1 MEIFSNL
8 FQRSKGY
15 CLSIYLACFFL
26 LFMSYAQLNAKVLKA
41 GVGDNH
47 KVLEQIDTLKKTP
60 NFIIIF
66 CDNLGYGDIEP
77 FGSKV
82 IRTPELNRMAKEGRK
97 FTHFLVTAGV
107 CTPSRA
113 SIMTGCYS
121 QRVGMHVNPR
131 DGLVLRPISPYGL
144 NPEEVTIA
152 EVLKSV
158 GYKTGLIGK
167 WHLGDQP
174 EFLPNNQGFDYF
186 YGIPYSDD
194 MTQEVGQR
202 IGTKFN
208 GSNWPPLPVM
218 ENSKVVQAGVDRNLL
233 TKDYTE
239 KALEFIDQN
248 QNTPFFLYLPQAMPG
263 STTKPFASEA
273 FKGKSKGGPWG
284 DSVEELDWS
293 VGQIMNKL
301 EQLGIDENTIV
312 VFTSDNGAPMTD
324 DPESTVRGT
333 NFPLSGRGY
342 TTAEGAFRV
351 PTIFWWPGTVP
362 AGSVS
367 EEMATTMDF
376 LPTFALLSGAK
387 VPQDRIIDGKNILPL
402 ILGEK
407 DAKTPHDVFY
417 YYYMDQLQAI
427 RSGQWKLFLPLKE
440 FKVHPYFKEGEENQ
454 PLLFN
459 VVNDVTSS
467 HNLAAEKPEI
477 VKSLTELAAIAKN
490 DLGNSGQP
498 GLNQRS
504 PGKMD
509 HPVPVLMK

>member
-1 MEIFSNL
+1 MENFSSSN
-8 FQRSKGY
+8 QSSKGQ
-15 CLSIYLACFFL
+15 CISIYFVCVSL
-26 LFMSYAQLNAKVLKA
+26 LFMYSTQLKAMVLK
-41 GVGDNH
+41 VNLRKDSTD
-47 KVLEQIDTLKKTP
+47 LEQIDTIKKTP

-158 GYKTGLIGK
+158 GYKTGIIGK

-174 EFLPNNQGFDYF
+174 EFLPTNQGFDYF
-186 YGIPYSDD
+186 FGIPYSDD
-194 MTQEVGQR
+194 MTQEVGLR
-202 IGTKFN
+202 LGKKFN
-208 GSNWPPLPVM
+208 GNNWPPLPVM
-218 ENSKVVQAGVDRNLL
+218 ENIKVVRAGVDRNLL
-233 TKDYTE
+233 TKDYTK
-239 KALEFIDQN
+239 KALQFIEEN
-248 QNTPFFLYLPQAMPG
+248 KNSPFFLYLPQAMPG

-293 VGQIMNKL
+293 VGQIMDKL
-301 EQLGIDENTIV
+301 AELGIAENTIV
-312 VFTSDNGAPMTD
+312 VFTSDNGAPMTE
-324 DPESTVRGT
+324 DPRSTVRGT
-333 NFPLSGRGY
+333 NLPLRGRGY

-351 PTIFWWPGTVP
+351 PTIFWWPGTIPEGTVC
-362 AGSVS
+362 

-376 LPTFALLSGAK
+376 LPTFAHLSGAEL
-387 VPQDRIIDGKNILPL
+387 PQDRIIDGKNILPL
-402 ILGEK
+402 VLGENN
-407 DAKTPHDVFY
+407 AKTPHDVFY

-427 RSGQWKLFLPLKE
+427 RSGQWKLFLPLKG
-440 FKVHPYFKEGEENQ
+440 FKVHPYFKEGKESQ

-459 VVNDVTSS
+459 VVNDVSSS

-477 VKSLTELAAIAKN
+477 VKRLKELAAIAIN
-490 DLGNSGQP
+490 DLGDNGKK
-498 GLNQRS
+498 GVNQR
-504 PGKMD
+504 PAGKTD
-509 HPVPVLMK
+509 KPLPVLKK

>member
-1 MEIFSNL
+1 MEIISKSL
-8 FQRSKGY
+8 QRIKVH
-15 CLSIYLACFFL
+15 CISIYFACIPL
-26 LFMSYAQLNAKVLKA
+26 LFICHTQLNANVMKLNL
-41 GVGDNH
+41 GGIFTD
-47 KVLEQIDTLKKTP
+47 LEQIDTLKERP

-82 IRTPELNRMAKEGRK
+82 NRTPELNRMAKEGRK

-144 NPEEVTIA
+144 NPEEITIA

-194 MTQEVGQR
+194 MTQEVGKR
-202 IGTKFN
+202 IGTRFN
-208 GSNWPPLPVM
+208 GLNWPPLPVM
-218 ENSKVVQAGVDRNLL
+218 ENMKVVRAGVDRNLL

-248 QNTPFFLYLPQAMPG
+248 QDEPFFLYLPQAMPG
-263 STTKPFASEA
+263 STTQPFASEA

-293 VGQIMNKL
+293 VGQIMDKL
-301 EQLGIDENTIV
+301 VELGIAENTIV
-312 VFTSDNGAPMTD
+312 VFTSDNGAPMTA

-333 NFPLSGRGY
+333 NLPLTGRGY

-351 PTIFWWPGTVP
+351 PTIFWWPGAVP
-362 AGSVS
+362 AGTVS

-376 LPTFALLSGAK
+376 LPTFAQLSGAK

-402 ILGEK
+402 ILGEN

-440 FKVHPYFKEGEENQ
+440 FEVHPYFNEGKESQ

-459 VVNDVTSS
+459 VVNDISSS

-477 VKSLTELAAIAKN
+477 VKRLTELAEIAIN
-490 DLGNSGQP
+490 DLGDSGKP
-498 GLNQRS
+498 GVNQRS
-504 PGKMD
+504 PGEMAN
-509 HPVPVLMK
+509 PVPVLMR

>member
-1 MEIFSNL
+1 MEIFTISP
-8 FQRSKGY
+8 QRSKGFN
-15 CLSIYLACFFL
+15 LSIYFGCFFL
-26 LFMSYAQLNAKVLKA
+26 LFMCHFQLNAKVLK
-41 GVGDNH
+41 GGLENNLRS
-47 KVLEQIDTLKKTP
+47 LEQIDTLKDSP

-144 NPEEVTIA
+144 NPEEITLA
-152 EVLKSV
+152 EVLKEV

-167 WHLGDQP
+167 WHLGDQV
-174 EFLPNNQGFDYF
+174 EFLPTNQGFDYF

-194 MTQEVGQR
+194 MTQEMGIR
-202 IGTKFN
+202 LGKRLD
-208 GSNWPPLPVM
+208 GEHWPPLPVM
-218 ENSKVVQAGVDRNLL
+218 ENLKVVQAGVDRNLL

-239 KALEFIDQN
+239 KALDFIAENHDE
-248 QNTPFFLYLPQAMPG
+248 PFFLYLPHAMPG
-263 STTKPFASEA
+263 STIKPFASEA
-273 FKGKSKGGPWG
+273 FRGKSKGGPWG

-293 VGQIMNKL
+293 VGQIMDKL
-301 EQLGIDENTIV
+301 EELGIEKNTVV
-312 VFTSDNGAPMTD
+312 VFTSDNGAPMTE
-324 DPESTVRGT
+324 DPTSTVRGT
-333 NFPLSGRGY
+333 NSPLTGRGY

-351 PTIFWWPGTVP
+351 PTIFWWPGTIP
-362 AGSVS
+362 AGTVS

-376 LPTFALLSGAK
+376 LPTFAHLSGAK

-402 ILGEK
+402 ILGDK
-407 DAKTPHDVFY
+407 GAKTPYDVFY

-427 RSGQWKLFLPLKE
+427 RSGPWKLFLPLNE
-440 FKVHPYFKEGEENQ
+440 FKVHPYFKDGEDNQ

-459 VVNDVTSS
+459 VVNDISSS

-477 VKSLTELAAIAKN
+477 VKRLSELAEIAKN
-490 DLGNSGQP
+490 DLGNSGQS
-498 GLNQRS
+498 GANQRT
-504 PGKMD
+504 PGKMEN
-509 HPVPVLMK
+509 PVPVLMK

>member
-1 MEIFSNL
+1 MD
-8 FQRSKGY
+8 Q
-15 CLSIYLACFFL
+15 
-26 LFMSYAQLNAKVLKA
+26 
-41 GVGDNH
+41 
-47 KVLEQIDTLKKTP
+47 EQIAPSDKRP

-82 IRTPELNRMAKEGRK
+82 IRTPALNRMAQEGRK

-152 EVLKSV
+152 EVLKGV
-158 GYKTGLIGK
+158 GYITGLIGK

-194 MTQEVGQR
+194 MTQEVGLR

-218 ENSKVVQAGVDRNLL
+218 ENTKVVRAGVDRNLL
-233 TKDYTE
+233 TKDFTE
-239 KALEFIDQN
+239 KALEFITQN
-248 QNTPFFLYLPQAMPG
+248 QNEPFFLYLPHAMPG
-263 STTKPFASEA
+263 STTEPFASEA

-293 VGQIMNKL
+293 VGQIMDKL
-301 EQLGIDENTIV
+301 EELGIEKNTVV

-324 DPESTVRGT
+324 DPTSTVRGT
-333 NFPLSGRGY
+333 NLPLTGRGY

-362 AGSVS
+362 AGTVS

-376 LPTFALLSGAK
+376 LPTFAQLSGAK
-387 VPQDRIIDGKNILPL
+387 VPHDRIIDGKNILPL
-402 ILGEK
+402 ILGDKGAE
-407 DAKTPHDVFY
+407 TPYDVFY

-427 RSGQWKLFLPLKE
+427 RAGQWKLFLPLKE
-440 FKVHPYFKEGEENQ
+440 FVVHPYFKPGEDNQ

-459 VVNDVTSS
+459 VVNDISSS
-467 HNLAAEKPEI
+467 HNMAAEKPEI
-477 VKSLTELAAIAKN
+477 VKRLSELAEIAKN
-490 DLGNSGQP
+490 DLGNNGQP
-498 GLNQRS
+498 GVNQRS
-504 PGKMD
+504 PGKMAN
-509 HPVPVLMK
+509 PVPVLMR

>member
-1 MEIFSNL
+1 MENFSSSN
-8 FQRSKGY
+8 QSSKGQ
-15 CLSIYLACFFL
+15 CISIYFVCISL
-26 LFMSYAQLNAKVLKA
+26 LFMYSTQLKAMVLKVNLRNDST
-41 GVGDNH
+41 G
-47 KVLEQIDTLKKTP
+47 LEQIDTIKKTP

-97 FTHFLVTAGV
+97 FTNFLVTAGV

-113 SIMTGCYS
+113 SIMTGCYA

-152 EVLKSV
+152 EVLKSI
-158 GYKTGLIGK
+158 GYKTGIIGK

-174 EFLPNNQGFDYF
+174 EFLPTNQGFDYF

-194 MTQEVGQR
+194 MTREVGLR
-202 IGTKFN
+202 LGKKFN
-208 GSNWPPLPVM
+208 GENWPPLPVM
-218 ENSKVVQAGVDRNLL
+218 ENEKVVMGGVDRNLL

-239 KALEFIDQN
+239 KALEFITEN
-248 QNTPFFLYLPQAMPG
+248 QNEPFFLYLPQAMPG
-263 STTKPFASEA
+263 STATPFASEA

-293 VGQIMNKL
+293 VGQIMDKL
-301 EQLGIDENTIV
+301 AELGIEENTML
-312 VFTSDNGAPMTD
+312 VFTSDNGAPMTE
-324 DPESTVRGT
+324 DPTSIIRGT
-333 NFPLSGRGY
+333 NLPLQGRGY

-351 PTIFWWPGTVP
+351 PTIFWWPGTIP
-362 AGSVS
+362 EGTVS

-376 LPTFALLSGAK
+376 LPTFAHLSRAEI
-387 VPQDRIIDGKNILPL
+387 PQDRIIDGKNILPL
-402 ILGEK
+402 ILGNK
-407 DAKTPHDVFY
+407 GAKTPHEVFY

-427 RSGQWKLFLPLKE
+427 RSGDWKLFLPLKE
-440 FKVHPYFKEGEENQ
+440 FVQHPYFKTGEENK
-454 PLLFN
+454 PILID

-467 HNLAAEKPEI
+467 KNLAIENPE
-477 VKSLTELAAIAKN
+477 VVDRLTELAAFAKHN
-490 DLGNSGQP
+490 LGDRNRTGA
-498 GLNQRS
+498 NQRR
-504 PGKMD
+504 PGRITNPL
-509 HPVPVLMK
+509 PVIMK